1 MRFKTVLF
9 TMTALAMVSGCS
21 RGANQAN
28 NSAANATA
36 SAANAANANAT
47 EAPAAGN
54 AAGAAAGGASTGP
67 VDQAFL
73 VGRWGVG
80 GDCSQVMEFKA
91 DGTAGPPEGSTYTV
105 SGSTVTVTSPGQ
117 APDPKTVTRTGDDAM
132 TVSGGG
138 ASMNMTRCH

>member
-21 RGANQAN
+21 RGGTQAN
-28 NSAANATA
+28 NSAGNATA
-36 SAANAANANAT
+36 NAATAAAPA
-47 EAPAAGN
+47 APAAGN
-54 AAGAAAGGASTGP
+54 AAGSAAAPASTGP

-73 VGRWGVG
+73 VGRWGVN

-91 DGTAGPPEGSTYTV
+91 DGTASPPDGSTYTI
-105 SGSTVTVTSPGQ
+105 SGDTVTVTNPGGP
-117 APDPKTVTRTGDDAM
+117 PDPKTVTRTGDDAM

-138 ASMNMTRCH
+138 TSMNMTRCH